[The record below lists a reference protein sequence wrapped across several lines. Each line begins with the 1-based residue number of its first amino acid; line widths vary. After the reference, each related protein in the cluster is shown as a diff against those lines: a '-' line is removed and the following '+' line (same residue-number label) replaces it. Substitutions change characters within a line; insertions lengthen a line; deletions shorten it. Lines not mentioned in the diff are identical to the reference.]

1 MNLIRNMG
9 LHLWAKLTLM
19 LTEKKAFLL
28 ADFIQ
33 QSGPKY
39 ILAPNLLFIH
49 FEQEWKHSTPINYG
63 QFQILHTKAE

>member
-9 LHLWAKLTLM
+9 LVG
-19 LTEKKAFLL
+19 EINIDVNRKKAFLL

-33 QSGPKY
+33 QSGTKY

-49 FEQEWKHSTPINYG
+49 FEQEWKHSTPINCG